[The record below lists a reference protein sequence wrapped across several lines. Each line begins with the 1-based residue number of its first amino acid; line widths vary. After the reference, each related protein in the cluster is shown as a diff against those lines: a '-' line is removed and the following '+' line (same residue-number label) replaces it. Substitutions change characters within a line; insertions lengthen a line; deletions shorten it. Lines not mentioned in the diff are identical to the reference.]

1 MKKLTGR
8 PTDEVDIRS
17 TVSGPAGP
25 TVTEAVLP
33 GAVEPEAPPLPTPIH
48 STQEVVMKV
57 ADTALNGRG
66 PTVRADKIGRWLLVL
81 ATLSTV
87 GAFFHGIAPMMDA
100 PDSRIWV
107 EGWRTSAYLVFA
119 GLFAILAAAPRA
131 HRGLWELIIGQK
143 TALVVIAAVVG
154 DVNEARQSGLIDL
167 GLVVVVVAAYVLCR
181 GWYGWRTSA
190 AEPTGGQPS
199 AGPAA

>member
-1 MKKLTGR
+1 MKKPAGR
-8 PTDEVDIRS
+8 TTDEVDNRS
-17 TVSGPAGP
+17 TVSGPAG
-25 TVTEAVLP
+25 
-33 GAVEPEAPPLPTPIH
+33 
-48 STQEVVMKV
+48 QVVMKV
-57 ADTALNGRG
+57 ADTELNGRG
-66 PTVRADKIGRWLLVL
+66 PTVRADKIGRWLLVF

-87 GAFFHGIAPMMDA
+87 GAFFYGIALMMDA

-167 GLVVVVVAAYVLCR
+167 GLVVVVAAAYVLCR

-199 AGPAA
+199 AAIPAA